1 MADKRTVYYTNQIGA
16 LRRVVHK
23 TELLMKHSSV
33 NYLEVLT
40 AHRSLLTAELSQVQS
55 YFEQIQ
61 GMINL
66 YHALGGGIL

>member
-1 MADKRTVYYTNQIGA
+1 
-16 LRRVVHK
+16 
-23 TELLMKHSSV
+23 MKHSSV